1 MRRRLTI
8 SVLFGC
14 LCVTMYVA
22 ASTSATAAEGRFG
35 VGLKLGKVVHTIP
48 VGAAVGPWLVWDK
61 STCSYRQT
69 TNHPKTYRAAVRKV
83 VGGPTTVG
91 YLHYGDTDPFGVANS
106 KSINAMAKLAGM
118 KINRYN
124 LKYPSETEP
133 LVQARNAIT
142 KKEPA
147 VLEGQQID
155 TLSNAFLKILQKDGC
170 IPPVQLYLPVKNVP
184 SFGAVWADAGTTQ
197 GTWLAQQAK
206 KRGWT
211 PSDTA
216 LVSCTDPTV
225 GSAVNIMFDTAQK
238 ALLANGFKLAKSN
251 IFRLVCKYSATESAQ
266 VRITDWLTAHPNFKH
281 LLINTIDD
289 ERAQGEINALKQ
301 AGRLGD
307 ALTIANGVDQ
317 LGQQQIRA
325 GLESASVAF
334 FPEKYGEWLIPIL
347 QDVMAGNPVP
357 SFTGSN
363 LVVITKANINR
374 YYKP

>member
-1 MRRRLTI
+1 MRRRLSV
-8 SVLFGC
+8 SVLLAC
-14 LCVTMYVA
+14 ICVA
-22 ASTSATAAEGRFG
+22 AFVAATTSASAAGSYG
-35 VGLKLGKVVHTIP
+35 VGLELGKVVHSIP
-48 VGAAVGPWLVWDK
+48 VGSSIGPWLVWNK
-61 STCSYRQT
+61 STCSYET
-69 TNHPKTYRAAVRKV
+69 AKTHPKVYKANVRKIT
-83 VGGPTTVG
+83 GGPTTIG

-106 KSINAMAKLAGM
+106 KSIKAMATLAGF

-124 LKYPSETEP
+124 IKYPSETEP

-155 TLSNAFLKILQKDGC
+155 TLNTAFLKILEKDGC

-184 SFGAVWADAGTTQ
+184 SFGAVWSDTGTQQ

-206 KRGWT
+206 KRGWK

-225 GSAVNIMFDTAQK
+225 GAAVNILFDTAKK
-238 ALLANGFKLAKSN
+238 ALVSNGFSLPKAN

-266 VRITDWLTAHPNFKH
+266 VRLTDWLTAHPTFKH

-289 ERAQGEINALKQ
+289 ERTQGEINALKQ
-301 AGRLGD
+301 ANRLGD
-307 ALTIANGVDQ
+307 ALTIASGVDQ
-317 LGQQQIRA
+317 LGQQQIRS
-325 GLESASVAF
+325 GLQGASVAF
-334 FPEKYGEWLIPIL
+334 FPEKYGEWLIPII

-357 SFTGSN
+357 SFTGSK
-363 LVVITKANINR
+363 LIVITKANINQ
-374 YYKP
+374 YYKK

>member
-1 MRRRLTI
+1 M
-8 SVLFGC
+8 
-14 LCVTMYVA
+14 
-22 ASTSATAAEGRFG
+22 AE
-35 VGLKLGKVVHTIP
+35 
-48 VGAAVGPWLVWDK
+48 
-61 STCSYRQT
+61 
-69 TNHPKTYRAAVRKV
+69 
-83 VGGPTTVG
+83 
-91 YLHYGDTDPFGVANS
+91 
-106 KSINAMAKLAGM
+106 LAGF
-118 KINRYN
+118 KVNRYN

-155 TLSNAFLKILQKDGC
+155 TLNNAFLKILEKDGC

-184 SFGAVWADAGTTQ
+184 SFGAVWADAGTQQ
-197 GTWLAQQAK
+197 GIWLAQQAK
-206 KRGWT
+206 KKGWK

-225 GSAVNIMFDTAQK
+225 GSAVNVMFDTAQK
-238 ALLANGFKLAKSN
+238 ALLANGFKLPKSN

-266 VRITDWLTAHPNFKH
+266 VRLRDWLTAHPTFKH

-289 ERAQGEINALKQ
+289 ERTQGEINALKQ
-301 AGRLGD
+301 AGRLDD

-325 GLESASVAF
+325 GEESASVAF
-334 FPEKYGEWLIPIL
+334 FPEKYGEWLIPLL

-357 SFTGSN
+357 SFTGSD
-363 LVVITKANINR
+363 LIVITKANIDR

>member
-1 MRRRLTI
+1 MRWRFAFSAFILCLTI
-8 SVLFGC
+8 ATSA
-14 LCVTMYVA
+14 A
-22 ASTSATAAEGRFG
+22 ASTTADAGGNLG
-35 VGLKLGKVVHTIP
+35 VGLKLGKTVNTIP
-48 VGAAVGPWLVWDK
+48 VGASIGPWLVWNR
-61 STCSYRQT
+61 STCSYQQAT
-69 TNHPKTYRAAVRKV
+69 SHPKNYRAAVRKV
-83 VGGPTTVG
+83 VGGPTTIG

-106 KSINAMAKLAGM
+106 KSINAMAELAGF
-118 KINRYN
+118 KVNRYN

-155 TLSNAFLKILQKDGC
+155 TLNNAFLKILEKDGC

-184 SFGAVWADAGTTQ
+184 SFGAVWADAGTQQ
-197 GTWLAQQAK
+197 GIWLAQQAK
-206 KRGWT
+206 KKGWK

-238 ALLANGFKLAKSN
+238 ALLANGFKLPKSS

-266 VRITDWLTAHPNFKH
+266 VRLRDWLTAHPTFKH

-289 ERAQGEINALKQ
+289 ERTQGEINALKQ
-301 AGRLGD
+301 AGRLDD

-317 LGQQQIRA
+317 LGQEQIRT
-325 GLESASVAF
+325 GEESASVAF
-334 FPEKYGEWLIPIL
+334 FPEKYGEWLIPLL

-357 SFTGSN
+357 SFTGSD
-363 LVVITKANINR
+363 LIVITKANIDR

>member
-1 MRRRLTI
+1 MRRRFAFSALISCLTI
-8 SVLFGC
+8 ATSA
-14 LCVTMYVA
+14 A
-22 ASTSATAAEGRFG
+22 ASTTADAGGNVG

-48 VGAAVGPWLVWDK
+48 VGASIGPWLVWNR
-61 STCSYRQT
+61 STCSYQHAT
-69 TNHPKTYRAAVRKV
+69 AHPKNYRAAVRKV
-83 VGGPTTVG
+83 VGGPTTIG

-106 KSINAMAKLAGM
+106 KSINAMAQLAGF
-118 KINRYN
+118 KVNRYN
-124 LKYPSETEP
+124 LKYPSESEP

-155 TLSNAFLKILQKDGC
+155 TLNNAFLKILEKDGC

-184 SFGAVWADAGTTQ
+184 SFGAVWADAGTQQ
-197 GTWLAQQAK
+197 GIWLAQQAK
-206 KRGWT
+206 KRGWK

-225 GSAVNIMFDTAQK
+225 GSAVNVLFDTAQK
-238 ALLANGFKLAKSN
+238 ALPANGFKLPESN

-266 VRITDWLTAHPNFKH
+266 VRLRDWLTAHPTFKH

-289 ERAQGEINALKQ
+289 ERTQGEINALKQ

-317 LGQQQIRA
+317 LGQEQIRA
-325 GLESASVAF
+325 GDESASVAF
-334 FPEKYGEWLIPIL
+334 FPEKYGEWLIPLL

-357 SFTGSN
+357 SFTGSQ
-363 LVVITKANINR
+363 LVVVTKANIDR